1 MRTSGKSGKMIFM
14 SQEIGCLKGV
24 VTVTL
29 HQLDLTS

>member
-24 VTVTL
+24 VTL
-29 HQLDLTS
+29 HQLDVTS

>member
-14 SQEIGCLKGV
+14 SHEIGCLKRV

-29 HQLDLTS
+29 HQHDVTS